1 VHDGG
6 ALPRPED
13 LRPASERAN
22 GLHRQLAAALDV
34 RGPGGIG
41 RDGGDGDERLEK
53 LLEAAP
59 LPLGEREE
67 TGPI

>member
-1 VHDGG
+1 VDVRT
-6 ALPRPED
+6 AP
-13 LRPASERAN
+13 ERAD

-34 RGPGGIG
+34 GGPGGIG
-41 RDGGDGDERLEK
+41 RDGGDGDERLEQ

>member
-1 VHDGG
+1 VDDGG
-6 ALPRPED
+6 AFARPED
-13 LRPASERAN
+13 LGPPAEGAD

-34 RGPGGIG
+34 GGAGGIG

-59 LPLGEREE
+59 LPLGELQE
-67 TGPI
+67 TGLV

>member
-1 VHDGG
+1 MT
-6 ALPRPED
+6 LSRPVD
-13 LRPASERAN
+13 VRPSPERTN

-34 RGPGGIG
+34 GGPGGIG

-59 LPLGEREE
+59 LRLGEREE